1 MSYHTTPHHITS
13 YSLPLI
19 FPIFSPLSYHFHSS
33 SSSFLLYY
41 KFFSPSQSE
50 STQFTF
56 PLPIF
61 STLDILEAQDP
72 LELEESNI
80 RLKPY
85 LKQLNALK
93 ASLSTQLRELEDSRA
108 FIALGISKEASEAM
122 IKKAYH
128 SKAIKLRTYAFVHL
142 IIDSYAHSF

>member
-1 MSYHTTPHHITS
+1 MTS
-13 YSLPLI
+13 SLV
-19 FPIFSPLSYHFHSS
+19 
-33 SSSFLLYY
+33 
-41 KFFSPSQSE
+41 
-50 STQFTF
+50 
-56 PLPIF
+56 
-61 STLDILEAQDP
+61 EAQDP

-128 SKAIKLRTYAFVHL
+128 SKAIKLRTYASVLL
-142 IIDSYAHSF
+142 IIDSDANTIILTDTSLILSSPMPSLMPPLILVRVLVLTIRSRQAWRGHSEVPTVTSELSGNIKKES

>member
-1 MSYHTTPHHITS
+1 MTS
-13 YSLPLI
+13 SLV
-19 FPIFSPLSYHFHSS
+19 
-33 SSSFLLYY
+33 
-41 KFFSPSQSE
+41 
-50 STQFTF
+50 
-56 PLPIF
+56 
-61 STLDILEAQDP
+61 EAQDP

-128 SKAIKLRTYAFVHL
+128 SKAIKLRTYAFVLL
-142 IIDSYAHSF
+142 IID